1 MKAWI
6 SMTGALALA
15 LVSAGCGGDGAAPS
29 SQAPTAATPGT
40 PGGQKKAPAA
50 APAPVA
56 PVSTYQYAYNPLGKR
71 DPFRSPLEDIRN
83 QAQGSTV
90 EACTEPLCQWDLDQ
104 LILVAVVTGDANPIA
119 MVEDPQGRGYIIK
132 RNTKIGKQG
141 GKVTQILRDSVTVTE
156 FWTAPDGKV
165 NPNPVSMRLKPDAQ
179 TIPAMDLSNGK
190 IYQ

>member
-1 MKAWI
+1 MRARVF
-6 SMTGALALA
+6 SMGCALAAA
-15 LVSAGCGGDGAAPS
+15 LVTSGCGDDGGS
-29 SQAPTAATPGT
+29 
-40 PGGQKKAPAA
+40 APAA
-50 APAPVA
+50 APTAAPTAPRKPAAAAAAAAPAV

-71 DPFRSPLEDIRN
+71 DPFRSPLDELR
-83 QAQGSTV
+83 QGAQGAQV

-104 LILVAVVTGDANPIA
+104 LVLVAVVTGDANPIA

-165 NPNPVSMRLKPDAQ
+165 NPNPVAMRLKPDAALV
-179 TIPAMDLSNGK
+179 PAMDLSSGK

>member
-1 MKAWI
+1 MIARI
-6 SMTGALALA
+6 SMAGALSAAL
-15 LVSAGCGGDGAAPS
+15 LFAGCGGDAPAPASKTPAAPAAGAA
-29 SQAPTAATPGT
+29 
-40 PGGQKKAPAA
+40 QKKAAPEA
-50 APAPVA
+50 APA

-71 DPFRSPLEDIRN
+71 DPFRSPIDDLKN
-83 QAQGSTV
+83 QGQGSQV
-90 EACTEPLCQWDLDQ
+90 EACNEPPCQWDLDQ

>member
-1 MKAWI
+1 MIARV
-6 SMTGALALA
+6 SMAGALSAALFF
-15 LVSAGCGGDGAAPS
+15 AGCGGDAPAPAAPS
-29 SQAPTAATPGT
+29 QATPAAAA
-40 PGGQKKAPAA
+40 QKKAAAAA
-50 APAPVA
+50 APEAAPVA
-56 PVSTYQYAYNPLGKR
+56 AYQYAYNPLGKR
-71 DPFRSPLEDIRN
+71 DPFRSPIDDIKN
-83 QAQGSTV
+83 QNQGSQL
-90 EACTEPLCQWDLDQ
+90 EACNEPLCQWDLDQ

>member
-1 MKAWI
+1 MIARI
-6 SMTGALALA
+6 SMAGALSAAL
-15 LVSAGCGGDGAAPS
+15 LLAGCGGDGP
-29 SQAPTAATPGT
+29 
-40 PGGQKKAPAA
+40 APAA
-50 APAPVA
+50 APTTAAPAASAQKRAAAPEASAAPVA
-56 PVSTYQYAYNPLGKR
+56 AYQYAYNPLGKR

-83 QAQGSTV
+83 AAQGSQL
-90 EACTEPLCQWDLDQ
+90 EACNEPLCQWDLDQ